1 MNGPRSEQKGRSRST
16 ARQQGEEAGGD
27 HSGGSQSMTARGKPQ
42 AANDWVSGGYSC
54 LPSCGFDMARA
65 LGREAGAKWGAASG
79 HDGRVILLS
88 CCQRRCP
95 VSSFLP
101 FSPIVLGCRPG
112 DRVAASSKVQRAS
125 PSARVREPM
134 GACISASRTRQ
145 VAGSIPVE
153 PSQLPDYTHSKLGSC
168 PTINNRTQV
177 STSSFLEKWSSTREQ
192 NIFAAWTRTTAWPW
206 HATARQRRSK

>member
-1 MNGPRSEQKGRSRST
+1 MTSGSEGVREGKYERVEKRTKREIQDP
-16 ARQQGEEAGGD
+16 GGGTRG
-27 HSGGSQSMTARGKPQ
+27 GGSQCKTMIGSRAATRACLAVGLTWHGHWGGKR
-42 AANDWVSGGYSC
+42 VE
-54 LPSCGFDMARA
+54 
-65 LGREAGAKWGAASG
+65 EAGAKWGAASG

-112 DRVAASSKVQRAS
+112 DRVASPSKVQRAS

-153 PSQLPDYTHSKLGSC
+153 PSQLPDYTH
-168 PTINNRTQV
+168 I
-177 STSSFLEKWSSTREQ
+177 Q
-192 NIFAAWTRTTAWPW
+192 N
-206 HATARQRRSK
+206 